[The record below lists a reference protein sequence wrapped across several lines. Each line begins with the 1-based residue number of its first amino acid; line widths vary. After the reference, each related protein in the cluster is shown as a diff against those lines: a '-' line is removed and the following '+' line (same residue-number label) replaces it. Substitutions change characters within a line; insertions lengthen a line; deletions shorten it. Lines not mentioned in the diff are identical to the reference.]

1 MVEDKAASFAHGSAD
16 ALYKALNELIRHPQ
30 KVQKYKNEAADFIT
44 GKYSWDSVVDQTL
57 ALYKGEKVGE

>member
-1 MVEDKAASFAHGSAD
+1 M
-16 ALYKALNELIRHPQ
+16 NELIRHPQ